1 MASSSCFEYST
12 SEEEDTP
19 RHCACSVNCYTSI
32 CRCRC
37 HRRAAA
43 SPKRVVLRKLT
54 APLTGPCVS
63 SASEEEVDEVFDAAQ
78 LVDLSINVKP
88 ESSGELQSK
97 SAVEIFMEEKQEK
110 VTAKKKMTAKLAMLE
125 KEVTLGQHLLQQTKS
140 LLKSKEAL
148 LMRKVRVT
156 YNKCH
161 SFMRGKVVYAHRSF
175 VAEQVAAAKA
185 RLGLA
190 NTSHQ
195 FNIPAMVALIDK
207 LAPEG
212 KYLSSQPAPVPSATS
227 RPWRRRPFAKKEEPR
242 VFYFT
247 VPVPPVPIQ
256 QRGHRS
262 SHSAPAAPPGYR
274 GDQCIVSYGDAIAE
288 DPFCDFPSQF
298 EQCAAY
304 DWDGDYDFAF
314 YEEEVEVDVG
324 SSDII
329 WEDPGYG
336 TAEVVPCIAA
346 DEDVCCVSEEVV
358 SCFDAEEVVS
368 CSDAEFSCYDA
379 DEEDCGY
386 HDAELEES
394 GYSGEDFYAY

>member
-19 RHCACSVNCYTSI
+19 RHCSCSDKCYTSI

-37 HRRAAA
+37 HRSKA
-43 SPKRVVLRKLT
+43 VLRKLT

-110 VTAKKKMTAKLAMLE
+110 VTAKKKMTARLAMLE
-125 KEVTLGQHLLQQTKS
+125 KEVTVGQHLLLQTKS

-227 RPWRRRPFAKKEEPR
+227 RPWRRRPFAKKEAPSVR
-242 VFYFT
+242 YFT
-247 VPVPPVPIQ
+247 APMPSMPIQ
-256 QRGHRS
+256 QTGERAARAQLEEASCHQQS
-262 SHSAPAAPPGYR
+262 SAGYGG
-274 GDQCIVSYGDAIAE
+274 GDYGIVSNGDAFYQEPYYDHVAQLSQE
-288 DPFCDFPSQF
+288 DPCLQSTAETIDQGYFDDIT
-298 EQCAAY
+298 EQQELNNSDVGA
-304 DWDGDYDFAF
+304 
-314 YEEEVEVDVG
+314 EEELLSDVSVEASFCWD
-324 SSDII
+324 SDGNIH
-329 WEDPGYG
+329 Y
-336 TAEVVPCIAA
+336 
-346 DEDVCCVSEEVV
+346 
-358 SCFDAEEVVS
+358 
-368 CSDAEFSCYDA
+368 
-379 DEEDCGY
+379 
-386 HDAELEES
+386 
-394 GYSGEDFYAY
+394 